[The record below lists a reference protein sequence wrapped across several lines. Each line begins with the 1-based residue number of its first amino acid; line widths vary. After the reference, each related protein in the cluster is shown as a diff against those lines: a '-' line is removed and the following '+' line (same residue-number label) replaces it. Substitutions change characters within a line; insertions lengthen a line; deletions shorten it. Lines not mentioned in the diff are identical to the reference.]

1 MSDGT
6 REWMLGRLEALCAD
20 DTTTGHED
28 RGLAALHALLKEL
41 GADVELQRVA
51 PGRSNV
57 LARWS
62 SDPKALFSTH
72 LDTVPPYI
80 APRLQGDLLHGRG
93 ACDAKGQIVAQFAA
107 IRSLLAHGVT
117 DLAWLGVIG
126 EETDSIGADA
136 ALALRAR
143 CPNVIGVL
151 NGEPT
156 DNLLATGQR
165 GTMHLRMR
173 THGVPAHSG
182 TPQLGRSA
190 LWEMVDWLQRL
201 RAFEG
206 RSDPVLGNEV
216 WNLGSIHGGAAP
228 NVVAPS
234 AEAEV
239 FVRTL
244 PGCAFEATARA
255 LAPMH
260 GEVDLLSACEAD
272 LYPPL
277 PGFAQKAVP
286 FGSDAPKLRSFAK
299 DRTVVLAG
307 PGSIELAHSEDE
319 RITGEE
325 LVAGSA
331 LLQRIAGALLAR
343 AEEDDGE
350 D

>member
-1 MSDGT
+1 
-6 REWMLGRLEALCAD
+6 
-20 DTTTGHED
+20 
-28 RGLAALHALLKEL
+28 
-41 GADVELQRVA
+41 VV
-51 PGRSNV
+51 
-57 LARWS
+57 
-62 SDPKALFSTH
+62 
-72 LDTVPPYI
+72 
-80 APRLQGDLLHGRG
+80 
-93 ACDAKGQIVAQFAA
+93 
-107 IRSLLAHGVT
+107 
-117 DLAWLGVIG
+117 
-126 EETDSIGADA
+126 
-136 ALALRAR
+136 
-143 CPNVIGVL
+143 GVL

-239 FVRTL
+239 FVRSL